1 MDIKNE
7 ALWAVDS
14 VIQKYEGELKKLKR
28 LGKGKGDLAKDL
40 KSRIK
45 QLRAR
50 DRKKRVLELARIGKN
65 GLGLNGDEWDRD
77 PWSLQCVNGVINLK
91 DGSLSPGRPDQYFK
105 TVCPTPYDPNIP
117 PSEVF
122 INCLNQIQDGN
133 QENVE
138 YLLQLLGSSLIGE
151 VRDRVLP
158 IFYGPH
164 GFNGKGT
171 LLKVLTRGLGIFAGT
186 VSSEL
191 LLDQQFNK
199 PAGSA
204 TPEIM
209 HLRGKRLVWAAETSQ
224 GRRFSPG
231 VVKRLIGGEQ
241 FVGRDLY
248 GKHEVEFMPSH
259 TLILMTNHKP
269 HAPADDDSF
278 FDKVHLLVF
287 PVSFVDRPN
296 PSLGY
301 QEEADPDMDKVLLS
315 EKQGIL
321 RAFVLG
327 CIEYQKVGYLKPPQ
341 SVLDQ
346 TSQYRQEEN
355 VIGKYIDDC
364 IVRVEGGKLRAIAA
378 YEDYKKW
385 CSQTEH
391 EAVTETEFG
400 TSLGKRFKRD
410 RDGKGKYY
418 KGAGLKTDRE
428 TAGLQLVKNKPVYG

>member
-1 MDIKNE
+1 MKKEENKVEDMIK
-7 ALWAVDS
+7 
-14 VIQKYEGELKKLKR
+14 KR
-28 LGKGKGDLAKDL
+28 MFNLG
-40 KSRIK
+40 
-45 QLRAR
+45 AR
-50 DRKKRVLELARIGKN
+50 DRKKRVLELASIGKT
-65 GLGLNGDEWDRD
+65 GLSLNGDEWDRD
-77 PWSLQCVNGVINLK
+77 PWSLPCVNGVINLK
-91 DGSLSPGRPDQYFK
+91 DGSISPGRPEQYFK

-117 PSEVF
+117 QSEVF
-122 INCLNQIQDGN
+122 VNFLNQVQDGN

-171 LLKVLTRGLGIFAGT
+171 LLKVLTQILGPFAGP

-191 LLDQQFNK
+191 LLDQKFNK

-209 HLRGKRLVWAAETSQ
+209 WLRGKRFVWASETSQ
-224 GRRFSPG
+224 GRRFNPG
-231 VVKRLIGGEQ
+231 IVKRLIGGEQ

-259 TLILMTNHKP
+259 TLILMTNYKP

-278 FDKVHLLVF
+278 FDKVHLLEF

-296 PSLGY
+296 PSRGY
-301 QEEADPDMDKVLLS
+301 QKKADPDMDKVLLS

-321 RAFVLG
+321 RALVLA

-346 TSQYRQEEN
+346 TSQYRKEEDI
-355 VIGKYIDDC
+355 IGQFVDDC
-364 IVRVEGGKLRAIAA
+364 LVQVSGAKLRAREAFKTF
-378 YEDYKKW
+378 EKW
-385 CSQTEH
+385 CSKTGH
-391 EAVTETEFG
+391 NAGTETELG
-400 TSLGKRFKRD
+400 KSLGKRFKRD
-410 RDGKGKYY
+410 RDNKGNYY
-418 KGAGLKTDRE
+418 KDAGLKWP
-428 TAGLQLVKNKPVYG
+428 VSNK